1 MSVNDVSDVQVTRV
15 TWGSDNPG
23 EVCWERVCPLADLF
37 PERGAAALF
46 GDVQIALFR
55 LPDDAAYGVHA
66 GRVYAVQNLDPFS
79 AAHVMSR
86 GIVGTRA
93 GEPTVAAPVYKQVFS
108 LATGV
113 CLALADKAP
122 KDDLPAD
129 LVTYPVEVR
138 EDLVYV
144 GLE

>member
-1 MSVNDVSDVQVTRV
+1 MSVNELAETRV
-15 TWGSDNPG
+15 AG
-23 EVCWERVCPLADLF
+23 EPTAPSRWERACLLTDLF

-46 GDVQIALFR
+46 GDVQVALFR
-55 LPDDAAYGVHA
+55 LPDDAAYGGHA

-79 AAHVMSR
+79 AANVMSR

-108 LATGV
+108 LATGT
-113 CLALADKAP
+113 CLVLADKTP

-138 EDLVYV
+138 DGVIHV
-144 GLE
+144 GLP